1 MTDQGKKPSDASV
14 ITRLAGRG
22 EDALTR
28 LMDDLGRN
36 PRVTDALSRT
46 MAAKGKVDETTRRT
60 LGQVGLAA
68 AGEIRDLREGLERLE
83 KRLEDL
89 ERRSTSEPTRAGRKP
104 AASTMSS
111 GGTPRK
117 SPVPPPSGPSS
128 TEGSPS
134 TPPESPSAG
143 PSGASP

>member
-1 MTDQGKKPSDASV
+1 MADQGKKPSDASV

-36 PRVTDALSRT
+36 PRVTDALART
-46 MAAKGKVDETTRRT
+46 MAARGKVDETTRRT

-68 AGEIRDLREGLERLE
+68 AGEIRDLRERLERLE

-89 ERRSTSEPTRAGRKP
+89 ERRPTSEPTRAGRKP

-117 SPVPPPSGPSS
+117 SPEPPPSGASS
-128 TEGSPS
+128 TGGSAS